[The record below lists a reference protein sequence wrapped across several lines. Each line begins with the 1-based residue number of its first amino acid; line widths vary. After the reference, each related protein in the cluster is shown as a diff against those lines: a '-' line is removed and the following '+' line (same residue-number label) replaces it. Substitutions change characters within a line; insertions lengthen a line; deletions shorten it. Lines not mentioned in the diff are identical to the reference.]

1 MRPATTILVSAA
13 TKHGATLEI
22 AEAIAR
28 GLERRGIAAQARDA
42 ATVQSL
48 DGFDA
53 LVIGSAVYAG
63 HWLGPARELVERH
76 FPDAAG
82 RPVWLF
88 SSGPVGEPDP
98 EPEGDPVDVATLVEA
113 TSARA
118 HRVFAGR
125 IDRGRLG
132 FAERAIV
139 RALRAP
145 DGDFRDWDAID
156 AFAGDI
162 AAAVSGGRD

>member
-1 MRPATTILVSAA
+1 MNVLVCAA

-22 AEAIAR
+22 AEAIAA
-28 GLERRGIAAQARDA
+28 GLERRGVVAQARDA
-42 ATVQSL
+42 ASVTSL

-63 HWLGPARELVERH
+63 HWLAPARDLVAQH
-76 FPDAAG
+76 FPDGDG

-88 SSGPVGEPDP
+88 SSGPVGSPDP
-98 EPEGDPVDVATLVEA
+98 QPKGDPVDVAALIEA
-113 TSARA
+113 TRPRG
-118 HRVFAGR
+118 HRIFAGR
-125 IDRGRLG
+125 IDRDRLG

-145 DGDFRDWDAID
+145 EGDFRDWDAID
-156 AFAGDI
+156 AFANEI
-162 AAAVSGGRD
+162 AVALTARH